1 MPGAKPPREPLL
13 LTERRRPA
21 RLSQLRASFFTG
33 VVVTL
38 PFALTVWLIWTVTGW
53 IDQIVLPFVPWR
65 FRPEHYIGINLR
77 GVGVI
82 FLLAFIVLVGWVA
95 RGVIGRA
102 VIRQG
107 ENLVD
112 RMPIIRS
119 VYGGAKQIAETV
131 FSQDNRNFEHAC
143 LVEYPRR
150 GVWALAFVSTHAK
163 GEVAERQISNDPLL
177 SVFLPS
183 TPNPTT
189 GFLLFVPESEV
200 VILEMSVEDAAKL
213 VISAGLVYPA
223 SQGGGAP
230 PQAKPL
236 PAAVPPRGRVSA

>member
-1 MPGAKPPREPLL
+1 
-13 LTERRRPA
+13 
-21 RLSQLRASFFTG
+21 
-33 VVVTL
+33 
-38 PFALTVWLIWTVTGW
+38 
-53 IDQIVLPFVPWR
+53 VLPFVPPR

-82 FLLAFIVLVGWVA
+82 FLLLFIVAVGGVA

-102 VIRQG
+102 IIRQG

-131 FSQDNRNFEHAC
+131 FAQENRNFEHAC

-150 GVWALAFVSTHAK
+150 GMWALAFISTHAK
-163 GEVAERQISNDPLL
+163 GEISARAPSDDPLL

-189 GFLLFVPESEV
+189 GFLLFVPESDV
-200 VILEMSVEDAAKL
+200 VILEMSVENAAKL

-223 SQGGGAP
+223 GQGGAQPGEPDLGGVA
-230 PQAKPL
+230 L
-236 PAAVPPRGRVSA
+236 PEAFPPRGRVSA